1 LLIFSSKS
9 PDTIKQEQ
17 RKTCP
22 SQTAMEKL
30 FILEIF
36 SIFFDD
42 NNTSGIKSKEG
53 YNIHYS
59 KIATGAQ
66 ETMVFL

>member
-1 LLIFSSKS
+1 
-9 PDTIKQEQ
+9 
-17 RKTCP
+17 
-22 SQTAMEKL
+22 MEKL